1 MWLLPAVSQLVPS
14 SVPAPGIHSMVG
26 LGAPPAM
33 EDPIPCPW
41 SRNRL
46 PLIGGRE
53 GLRAGSIQLLELLSP
68 WKQRAGPLCEHRKG
82 SSFSEGIRGTSLS
95 GLPASW
101 PGWGWGGSQG
111 DRLASPLSNRPCHL
125 ALSHPSWSLP
135 KRAWFRRAAAH
146 PGGEGKGIRGK
157 GQFSDRSESGCYP
170 NPSRGHS

>member
-1 MWLLPAVSQLVPS
+1 MRLLSAVSELVPS

-46 PLIGGRE
+46 PLIGERE
-53 GLRAGSIQLLELLSP
+53 GLRCCQLLELLSP

-82 SSFSEGIRGTSLS
+82 SSFSEEIRGTSLS

-101 PGWGWGGSQG
+101 PGWGWGALRVTGLPHDSV
-111 DRLASPLSNRPCHL
+111 SVRPCHL

-135 KRAWFRRAAAH
+135 PRTSWFRRADAH
-146 PGGEGKGIRGK
+146 LAGEGKGIRGK
-157 GQFSDRSESGCYP
+157 GQFSDRSESCCYP

>member
-1 MWLLPAVSQLVPS
+1 MKGRGNREWEPRTQWKYKLTHEASSPARLMWMLPSVSQLVPS

-46 PLIGGRE
+46 LLIRGRE

-101 PGWGWGGSQG
+101 LGWGWG
-111 DRLASPLSNRPCHL
+111 
-125 ALSHPSWSLP
+125 ALRVTGLPHHSVSSVSSGIIPSLLE
-135 KRAWFRRAAAH
+135 FT
-146 PGGEGKGIRGK
+146 
-157 GQFSDRSESGCYP
+157 
-170 NPSRGHS
+170 